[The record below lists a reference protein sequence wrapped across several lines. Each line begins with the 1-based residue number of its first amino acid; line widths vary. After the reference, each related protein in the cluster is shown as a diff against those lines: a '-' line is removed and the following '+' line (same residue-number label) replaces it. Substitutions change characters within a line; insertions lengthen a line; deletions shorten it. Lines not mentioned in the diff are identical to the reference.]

1 MTRAHAP
8 RQVHERD
15 LHSDFLLTVL
25 REQLLPADH
34 ALKLVLMSAT
44 VDVGINPV
52 VTLEKQ
58 LLNMIGN
65 LL

>member
-1 MTRAHAP
+1 VTRAHAP

-44 VDVGINPV
+44 VDVGM
-52 VTLEKQ
+52 
-58 LLNMIGN
+58 NMIGN

>member
-1 MTRAHAP
+1 
-8 RQVHERD
+8 VHERD